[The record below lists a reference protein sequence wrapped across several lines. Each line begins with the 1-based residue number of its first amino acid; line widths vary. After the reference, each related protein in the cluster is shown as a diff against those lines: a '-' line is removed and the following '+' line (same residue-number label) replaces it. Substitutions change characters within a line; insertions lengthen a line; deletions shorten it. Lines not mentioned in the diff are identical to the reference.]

1 MYVILIKIVNCLAFT
16 QFLIGAGMKKV
27 VLVGIGPIGCA
38 PNFLSSY
45 NSSVGE
51 CIPEINSLVQE
62 YNDNLNL
69 LTLRLRSEFPDSRII
84 FCDIFKGVYDIILN
98 AKEYGKAA
106 LFFNIFLK
114 HVWVSCFS
122 NCSRNKGF
130 LNVY

>member
-1 MYVILIKIVNCLAFT
+1 MYVILIKIANCLAFT

-98 AKEYGKAA
+98 AKEYGKAH
-106 LFFNIFLK
+106 LEWG
-114 HVWVSCFS
+114 WVSREWWWS
-122 NCSRNKGF
+122 W
-130 LNVY
+130 

>member
-1 MYVILIKIVNCLAFT
+1 MISIKMHASLLTHVVVVCLITDNICDSYKKKVSLFCFM

-98 AKEYGKAA
+98 AKEYGKAD
-106 LFFNIFLK
+106 LFFF
-114 HVWVSCFS
+114 
-122 NCSRNKGF
+122 
-130 LNVY
+130 